1 MTYTV
6 QEQQS
11 DGTWKD
17 AVLLPSHT
25 GWDVCTFST
34 KREAEVYAYLWT
46 NAVTKAV
53 SQERAPVMELGK
65 PVGFRH
71 NHVKPD
77 TVYEVVGY
85 SHYPN
90 IGEGPQVRCEDG
102 SLGDV
107 PMSNMDYDIVSIPDK
122 SNKFNPIILT
132 LETYQEVQN
141 LIKLCGGYDVATELT
156 RILATHYSAVS

>member
-11 DGTWKD
+11 DGSWKD
-17 AVLLPSHT
+17 AVLLPSHA

-65 PVGFRH
+65 PVGFRSS
-71 NHVKPD
+71 V
-77 TVYEVVGY
+77 TYGEEVVMRVV
-85 SHYPN
+85 
-90 IGEGPQVRCEDG
+90 EG
-102 SLGDV
+102 
-107 PMSNMDYDIVSIPDK
+107 IV
-122 SNKFNPIILT
+122 
-132 LETYQEVQN
+132 
-141 LIKLCGGYDVATELT
+141 
-156 RILATHYSAVS
+156 